1 MPLTKMEHSPTTKS
15 TTTSW
20 TASETRGRTLLRSTP
35 SLERCSPSWCLTG
48 RRREHSLS
56 RSRLEME
63 LPLRGQTMEAD
74 QTQVGDFIFYKVRL
88 CWTVDAIGNQKP
100 KRNRITKPFIDRKHL
115 SRTFLWHT
123 MEEVVLSIFMKLEL
137 HFIPRSLGLLL
148 VDGFSF
154 INPNWLKDPQ
164 WLIFS
169 S

>member
-1 MPLTKMEHSPTTKS
+1 MPLTRMGPSQTTRCI
-15 TTTSW
+15 TTSW
-20 TASETRGRTLLRSTP
+20 TASGTRGRTLLRSTP

-74 QTQVGDFIFYKVRL
+74 QTQGGDFLFYKVRL
-88 CWTVDAIGNQKP
+88 CWTVDSIGNQKP

-137 HFIPRSLGLLL
+137 HFIPRSPGLFL

-154 INPNWLKDPQ
+154 INLNWLKDSQ

>member
-1 MPLTKMEHSPTTKS
+1 MPLTRMGPSQTTRCI
-15 TTTSW
+15 TTSW
-20 TASETRGRTLLRSTP
+20 TASGTRGRTLLRSTL

-74 QTQVGDFIFYKVRL
+74 LIQVGDFLFYKVKL
-88 CWTVDAIGNQKP
+88 W
-100 KRNRITKPFIDRKHL
+100 RNRITKPFIDRKHL

-137 HFIPRSLGLLL
+137 HFIPRSLGLFL

-154 INPNWLKDPQ
+154 INLNWLKDPQ